1 MCKYEIERGRFHTI
15 IRQFLPL
22 LLSLASVWKLM
33 KSQWKLLLYGK
44 ELVRSQ
50 QDNCTKMTSLTLRFT
65 SWNLLIYDY
74 EVASLG

>member
-1 MCKYEIERGRFHTI
+1 
-15 IRQFLPL
+15 
-22 LLSLASVWKLM
+22 M